1 MKVAYAYNVRRSTPT
16 LGQGHQPDLE
26 FDDPLVIDT
35 IAKAIEKMGHTVLRI
50 EANDE
55 AFTKLTKHKD
65 EIDILF
71 NTAEGIKGDA
81 RESQIPLFCE
91 MLGIPYSHS
100 TPTTHAIT
108 LNKQFTKLILQ
119 SAGIA
124 VPQSVVIRSKTDK
137 LPSHISFPVIVKPNN
152 EGSSKG
158 ILDKSVVE
166 DKKDLEE
173 RVAEI
178 SENFSKEV
186 LVEEF
191 IDGRE
196 FTVAI
201 LGNKNPRVMPIIE
214 QKFDFLP
221 KGMHHIASF
230 ELKWVYEDALKNLE
244 EAYTCPA
251 VLTDKEQK
259 MIEDTTKK
267 IFETLHCVDCSR
279 VDYRM
284 NREGKL
290 YFIEINSLPGLNPD
304 PKIISYFRLS
314 ANAAGMTFDD
324 LIKEILNAAI
334 ARYPHLHA

>member
-1 MKVAYAYNVRRSTPT
+1 MKVAYTYNVRRSAPEI
-16 LGQGHQPDLE
+16 GKGYQPDLE
-26 FDDPLVIDT
+26 FDDPVVIDT
-35 IAKAIEKMGHTVLRI
+35 IARAIEKLGHTVLRV
-50 EANDE
+50 EADDE
-55 AFTKLTKHKD
+55 AYHKLTHHKD
-65 EIDILF
+65 EIDIVF
-71 NTAEGIKGDA
+71 NTAEGVSGDA

-100 TPTTHAIT
+100 NPTTHAIT
-108 LNKQFTKLILQ
+108 LNKQFTKLILE
-119 SAGIA
+119 SAG
-124 VPQSVVIRSKTDK
+124 VPVPSSVVIRAETDD
-137 LPSHISFPVIVKPNN
+137 LPAKINFPVIVKPNN

-166 DKKDLEE
+166 KREDLPE
-173 RVAEI
+173 RIKEI
-178 SENFSKEV
+178 SENFTKEV
-186 LVEEF
+186 LIEEF

-201 LGNKNPRVMPIIE
+201 LGNENPRVLPIIE

-251 VLTDKEQK
+251 KLTKSEQK
-259 MIEDTTKK
+259 KIEDTTKK
-267 IFETLHCVDCSR
+267 IFETLNCIDCSR

-284 NREGKL
+284 NKDGKL

-304 PKIISYFRLS
+304 PKIISYFRLA
-314 ANAAGMTFDD
+314 ANADHMSFDD

-334 ARYPHLHA
+334 SRYPHLS

>member
-1 MKVAYAYNVRRSTPT
+1 MKVAYTYNVRRTTPE
-16 LGQGHQPDLE
+16 LGKGHQPDLE
-26 FDDPLVIDT
+26 FDDPAVIDT
-35 IAKAIEKMGHTVLRI
+35 IAKAIEKCGHTVLRI
-50 EANDE
+50 EADDE
-55 AFTKLTKHKD
+55 AFTKLQKHKD
-65 EIDILF
+65 EIDIVF
-71 NTAEGIKGDA
+71 NTAEGIRGDA

-100 TPTTHAIT
+100 NPTTHAIT
-108 LNKQFTKLILQ
+108 LNKQFTKQILAQ
-119 SAGIA
+119 AGIN
-124 VPQSVVIRSKTDK
+124 VPQSIVIRSKTDVV
-137 LPSHISFPVIVKPNN
+137 PETIAFPVIVKPNN

-166 DKKDLEE
+166 DKKDLAE
-173 RVAEI
+173 RIQEI
-178 SENFSKEV
+178 SENYSKEV

-201 LGNKNPRVMPIIE
+201 LGNKNPRVLPIIE

-221 KGMHHIASF
+221 QGMYHIASF

-251 VLTDKEQK
+251 NLTEEEKR
-259 MIEDTTKK
+259 MIEDTTVAV
-267 IFETLHCVDCSR
+267 FGALNCVDCSR

-284 NREGKL
+284 NRDGKL

-304 PKIISYFRLS
+304 PKIISYFRLAAS
-314 ANAAGMTFDD
+314 AAGMSFDE
-324 LIKEILNAAI
+324 LIAQILSEAI
-334 ARYPHLHA
+334 SRYPHLS